1 MKAERKRT
9 FLEQLRA
16 AFVIVIMI
24 PVLCLGGFIFYSSH
38 RYIKEQRLME
48 SSNLVIQNQTD
59 LNNWAEQFAPL
70 SCGKLYTS
78 GIPQDGRKS
87 VYRGQ

>member
-24 PVLCLGGFIFYSSH
+24 PVLCLGGFIFY
-38 RYIKEQRLME
+38 
-48 SSNLVIQNQTD
+48 LV
-59 LNNWAEQFAPL
+59 
-70 SCGKLYTS
+70 
-78 GIPQDGRKS
+78 PQIYKGAAFDGEFQPGDSKPDGFKQLGRT
-87 VYRGQ
+87 V